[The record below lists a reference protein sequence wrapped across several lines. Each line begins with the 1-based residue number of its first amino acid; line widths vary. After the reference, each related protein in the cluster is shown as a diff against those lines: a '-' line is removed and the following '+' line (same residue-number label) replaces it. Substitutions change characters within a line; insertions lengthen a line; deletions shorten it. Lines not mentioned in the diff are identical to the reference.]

1 MVGYFRMVDAYVS
14 VDHTGTA
21 EPVRNHVCARSNG
34 VRDAAVMISIAPS
47 IGLLCLKLNG
57 TKGRTDGEMGML
69 SWGFLMTRVAALPWI
84 QLMTTVLA
92 LQVDSLNIVRDG
104 IRICL
109 SCLPIRQLTRIQRE
123 HH

>member
-1 MVGYFRMVDAYVS
+1 MVDAYVS

-57 TKGRTDGEMGML
+57 TKGRTDREMGVL
-69 SWGFLMTRVAALPWI
+69 SWGFLMTCVAALPWM
-84 QLMTTVLA
+84 QLMTTQHPDGVKGTRLA
-92 LQVDSLNIVRDG
+92 VFPVCRLMLCALPYSEPSVSL
-104 IRICL
+104 
-109 SCLPIRQLTRIQRE
+109 
-123 HH
+123 

>member
-1 MVGYFRMVDAYVS
+1 MVDAYVS
-14 VDHTGTA
+14 VYHTGTA
-21 EPVRNHVCARSNG
+21 EPVRNHVCARSDG

-69 SWGFLMTRVAALPWI
+69 SWGFLMT
-84 QLMTTVLA
+84 TVLA

-109 SCLPIRQLTRIQRE
+109 SCLPIRQLTSIQRE